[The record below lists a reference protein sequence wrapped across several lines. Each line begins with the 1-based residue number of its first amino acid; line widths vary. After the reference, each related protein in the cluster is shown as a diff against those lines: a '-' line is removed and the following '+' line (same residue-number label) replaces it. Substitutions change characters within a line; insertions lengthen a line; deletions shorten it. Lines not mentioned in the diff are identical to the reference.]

1 MNTRM
6 NDKEIEARWN
16 REAAECL
23 LGRTVVEARYMTEAE
38 AENYCWDDRPVMIRF
53 DNGLVL
59 IPSSDDEGNNGGAI
73 FLEWNGVGN
82 KGDQLFF
89 PTSHDEKAGSEI
101 LPVLR

>member
-38 AENYCWDDRPVMIRF
+38 AAQWDWYCRPVLIKF
-53 DNGLVL
+53 DNGLIL
-59 IPSSDDEGNNGGAI
+59 IPSADDEGNNGGAL
-73 FLEWNGVGN
+73 FMEWEG
-82 KGDQLFF
+82 
-89 PTSHDEKAGSEI
+89 HDEKAGSEI

>member
-1 MNTRM
+1 MDR
-6 NDKEIEARWN
+6 KEIEARWN

-38 AENYCWDDRPVMIRF
+38 AENYCWDDRPVLIKF

-59 IPSSDDEGNNGGAI
+59 IPSSDDEGNNGGAL
-73 FLEWNGVGN
+73 FLEWG
-82 KGDQLFF
+82 GDDQR
-89 PTSHDEKAGSEI
+89 AGSEI